1 MMEMWVK
8 KIKEPPNMTTIESYV
23 MLVLLNVTIKPLNMS
38 KKEGTNKSNKV
49 WSYVMLVLLNM
60 SMKLS
65 DMRKKKEKENH

>member
-1 MMEMWVK
+1 
-8 KIKEPPNMTTIESYV
+8 MTTIELYV